1 MKVPRSK
8 LQQADENM
16 AFKDSWTD
24 EPDQDMNYSE
34 K

>member
-16 AFKDSWTD
+16 AFKDSWTV
-24 EPDQDMNYSE
+24 EPDQDVKYSE

>member
-1 MKVPRSK
+1 MKIPRSK

-16 AFKDSWTD
+16 AFKDWTD
-24 EPDQDMNYSE
+24 EPDQDVNFSE